1 MEEALFRVTIT
12 LANFLQK
19 LVWLKLL
26 GILSD
31 TDIAVNILTLIK
43 LKVEAGQRQHYIA
56 GVSQHQC
63 INIGFATQSQILE
76 IYMKMWKLFFLC
88 CFPSA
93 MIIQFCGSSFAEF
106 FVSGCL
112 IMMSLFRSSLLLCSL
127 LCQFADLS
135 SICTTLLFIM

>member
-1 MEEALFRVTIT
+1 MDEAPFRVTIT

-31 TDIAVNILTLIK
+31 TYIAVNILTLIK

-63 INIGFATQSQILE
+63 SQILE
-76 IYMKMWKLFFLC
+76 IYMKMWKIFFLC

-93 MIIQFCGSSFAEF
+93 IIIQFCGSSFAEF

-112 IMMSLFRSSLLLCSL
+112 I
-127 LCQFADLS
+127 
-135 SICTTLLFIM
+135 

>member
-43 LKVEAGQRQHYIA
+43 LKVE
-56 GVSQHQC
+56 
-63 INIGFATQSQILE
+63 LD
-76 IYMKMWKLFFLC
+76 K
-88 CFPSA
+88 
-93 MIIQFCGSSFAEF
+93 GS
-106 FVSGCL
+106 
-112 IMMSLFRSSLLLCSL
+112 I
-127 LCQFADLS
+127 
-135 SICTTLLFIM
+135 TLLELANINV

>member
-12 LANFLQK
+12 LANFLQT

-63 INIGFATQSQILE
+63 I
-76 IYMKMWKLFFLC
+76 
-88 CFPSA
+88 
-93 MIIQFCGSSFAEF
+93 
-106 FVSGCL
+106 
-112 IMMSLFRSSLLLCSL
+112 
-127 LCQFADLS
+127 
-135 SICTTLLFIM
+135 TLYLRHKVKY

>member
-43 LKVEAGQRQHYIA
+43 LKVEAGQWQHYIA

-63 INIGFATQSQILE
+63 ITLDLRHKLKYLRKLE
-76 IYMKMWKLFFLC
+76 KYI
-88 CFPSA
+88 
-93 MIIQFCGSSFAEF
+93 
-106 FVSGCL
+106 
-112 IMMSLFRSSLLLCSL
+112 
-127 LCQFADLS
+127 
-135 SICTTLLFIM
+135 